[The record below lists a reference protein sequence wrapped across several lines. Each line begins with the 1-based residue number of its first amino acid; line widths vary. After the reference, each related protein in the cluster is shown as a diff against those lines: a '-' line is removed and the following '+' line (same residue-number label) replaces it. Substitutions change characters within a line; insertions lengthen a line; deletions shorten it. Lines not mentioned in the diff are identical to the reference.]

1 MALVTLANGQ
11 KAEVTPDNWQELA
24 ALQIQLKGGTL
35 NERSATLDAFKQLAG
50 LGNGFYTVT
59 SSGAAAPRSMGEER
73 VFNQP
78 LVRLSDDI
86 AGNPN
91 PSSRGF
97 LRDASDSAIELAK
110 NARDQAA
117 AAADA
122 LRPPGGFSLW
132 LLVSAVVAGGVLVY
146 VATR

>member
-24 ALQIQLKGGTL
+24 ALQISLKGGTL
-35 NERSATLDAFKQLAG
+35 SEKSATLDAFKQLAG

-59 SSGAAAPRSMGEER
+59 STGAAVRPLGESQ

-78 LVRLSDDI
+78 LVRLADDVT
-86 AGNPN
+86 GNIN

-97 LRDASDSAIELAK
+97 WRDASDSAIELAK

-122 LRPPGGFSLW
+122 VRPPGGYSIW

-146 VATR
+146 VASR